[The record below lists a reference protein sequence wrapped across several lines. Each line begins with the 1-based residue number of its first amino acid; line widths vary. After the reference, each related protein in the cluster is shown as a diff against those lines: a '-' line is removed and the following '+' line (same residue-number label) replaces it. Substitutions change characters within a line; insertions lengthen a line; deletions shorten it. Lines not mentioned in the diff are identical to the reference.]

1 MQDPT
6 RLTEQLDPDAASLLP
21 RRVPLGQAAPR
32 VLCRDVP
39 MLNLTLDNP
48 SHLTQLTLR
57 LDFPLPPWVRTQ
69 AKKKFFS
76 QKSPNRLE
84 IEIEFWK
91 DIWKIFFWI
100 LKIHLF

>member
-32 VLCRDVP
+32 VSCRDVP
-39 MLNLTLDNP
+39 MLNLTLDNH

-69 AKKKFFS
+69 ARKKFFS

-84 IEIEFWK
+84 IEIEF
-91 DIWKIFFWI
+91 
-100 LKIHLF
+100 